1 MPGKM
6 VIPEI
11 SAEQPEP
18 LVDPFG
24 YATHE
29 VFNQPPPLENYDA
42 FGTDEVLK
50 TIVRTFGAEGYQ
62 SRLHQAGIVV
72 GSSRVKELARQANR
86 SLPELR
92 THDRFGQR
100 VDRIDFHPAWHEL
113 MGLAIAHD
121 THALCWNEPGR
132 YWFTFFRDARRT
144 MSHTPS
150 QSDVTHR
157 HSK

>member
-1 MPGKM
+1 
-6 VIPEI
+6 
-11 SAEQPEP
+11 
-18 LVDPFG
+18 
-24 YATHE
+24 
-29 VFNQPPPLENYDA
+29 
-42 FGTDEVLK
+42 
-50 TIVRTFGAEGYQ
+50 
-62 SRLHQAGIVV
+62 
-72 GSSRVKELARQANR
+72 
-86 SLPELR
+86 LR